1 MDKVG
6 ALLDLMLTN
15 KELVGRVKVMGNLGC
30 SDHDIVEFRR
40 GEPLRPLEK
49 SGVKTDHP

>member
-15 KELVGRVKVMGNLGC
+15 KELVGKVKVMGNLGC
-30 SDHDIVEFRR
+30 SDHDILRR
-40 GEPLRPLEK
+40 GGPRRLLGK